1 MTMTPRAF
9 EFSMQVSS
17 GRAMLGAV
25 RDLASQVATYAGGQ
39 ALAAAV
45 ADEVVTAAEA
55 AIAASRGDGS
65 PIDVRFLRTDLCLE
79 VFVSGGAGTT
89 LAAASLSHGHG
100 LSVEWR
106 HDGGRPVC
114 HIRQAMA

>member
-1 MTMTPRAF
+1 MTPRAF

-25 RDLASQVATYAGGQ
+25 RDLAAQVASYAGGQ
-39 ALAAAV
+39 ALASAV

-55 AIAASRGDGS
+55 AIAAGRGDGT
-65 PIDVRFLRTDLCLE
+65 PIDVRFKRSHDCLE
-79 VFVSGGAGTT
+79 VFVSGGSASA
-89 LAAASLSHGHG
+89 LATAALSRGHG
-100 LSVEWR
+100 LSVDWQSE
-106 HDGGRPVC
+106 DGRPVC

>member
-1 MTMTPRAF
+1 MTPRAF
-9 EFSMQVSS
+9 EFTMQISS

-25 RDLASQVATYAGGQ
+25 RDLASHVAAYAGGQ

-45 ADEVVTAAEA
+45 ADEVVTATEA

-65 PIDVRFLRTDLCLE
+65 PIDVRFCRTDACLE
-79 VFVSGGAGTT
+79 VFVSGGTATT
-89 LAAASLSHGHG
+89 LATAPLSRGHG
-100 LSVEWR
+100 LSVDWLN
-106 HDGGRPVC
+106 DGSRPVC

>member
-1 MTMTPRAF
+1 
-9 EFSMQVSS
+9 MQVSS
-17 GRAMLGAV
+17 GRATLGAV

-55 AIAASRGDGS
+55 AIAAGRGDGT
-65 PIDVRFLRTDLCLE
+65 PIDLRFTRTDACLE
-79 VFVSGGAGTT
+79 VFVSGGLSAT
-89 LAAASLSHGHG
+89 LATAPLSRGHG
-100 LSVEWR
+100 LSVVWTHEA
-106 HDGGRPVC
+106 GRPVC

>member
-1 MTMTPRAF
+1 MTMTPREF

-25 RDLASQVATYAGGQ
+25 RDLASHVAAYAGGQ

-55 AIAASRGDGS
+55 AIAAGRGDGT
-65 PIDVRFLRTDLCLE
+65 PIDVRFRRSDEYLD
-79 VFVSGGAGTT
+79 VFISGGRTPT
-89 LAAASLSHGHG
+89 LAVAPLSRGHG
-100 LSVEWR
+100 LSVDWLY
-106 HDGGRPVC
+106 DDGRPVC

>member
-9 EFSMQVSS
+9 EFSMQVTS

-25 RDLASQVATYAGGQ
+25 RDLASSVATYAGGQ

-55 AIAASRGDGS
+55 AIAAGRGDGT
-65 PIDVRFLRTDLCLE
+65 PIDVRFKRTDDCLE
-79 VFVSGGAGTT
+79 VFVSGGRAPA
-89 LAAASLSHGHG
+89 LAAAPLSRGHG
-100 LSVEWR
+100 LSVHWR
-106 HDGGRPVC
+106 DDQGRPTC
-114 HIRQAMA
+114 HIRQAMD